1 MRTKSQRRPGLR
13 WVLPG
18 PRGSAPTTAG
28 ERVGACSPVEPMSW
42 APLEVA
48 DVLIPPPVRSMR
60 AVFTVS
66 ANL

>member
-1 MRTKSQRRPGLR
+1 
-13 WVLPG
+13 
-18 PRGSAPTTAG
+18 
-28 ERVGACSPVEPMSW
+28 MSW